1 MPNAKRVLL
10 GCAGTV
16 AFAGFLLVCFVVWV
30 ALPSGRPIPLFVEN
44 AWKIPLE
51 VHVGEKVLRVP
62 PGSRREA
69 TVEPGPVHLA
79 AVNPATGREL
89 ESLDVTAT
97 AQTRLGRWSEEHVE
111 KRSRFYLY
119 NPGARA
125 LFTIT
130 EYEYSTSNV
139 PRFGGPRTET
149 IRGQRWVL
157 AERIKFVFKPAT
169 ATQEILVTRR
179 DTFTTFTARGIDS
192 GPDDYGSEDEG
203 PNGAALHRLDEAL
216 RFDPEDRDLWR
227 TRYDRCRRI
236 EDAVD
241 AAVARQEFF
250 RLIDRRLASD
260 PCDQEAWRDVEG
272 LVRYDDYPFPD
283 DAALASLKA
292 AEEERL
298 ARRPACGEGERPAG
312 EP

>member
-1 MPNAKRVLL
+1 MPSVKRVLL

-16 AFAGFLLVCFVVWV
+16 ALAGSLLVCFVVWV

-51 VHVGEKVLRVP
+51 VHVGESVLHVP
-62 PGSRREA
+62 ARGRLET
-69 TVEPGPVHLA
+69 TVRPGPVHLT
-79 AVNPATGREL
+79 AVNPASGREL
-89 ESLDVTAT
+89 ESLDATAT
-97 AQTRLGRWSEEHVE
+97 AQTRFGRWSEEHVE

-125 LFTIT
+125 VFTLT
-130 EYEYSTSNV
+130 DYEYSTSNV
-139 PRFGGPRTET
+139 PRFGGPRTQT

-157 AERIKFVFKPAT
+157 AERIKFVFRPAT

-192 GPDDYGSEDEG
+192 WPDDYGTEDDGATGEG
-203 PNGAALHRLDEAL
+203 LHRLDEAL
-216 RFDPEDRDLWR
+216 RFDPEDWELWR
-227 TRYDRCRRI
+227 TRYDQCRRM
-236 EDAVD
+236 EDAAD
-241 AAVARQEFF
+241 AAAARQEFF

-298 ARRPACGEGERPAG
+298 ARRPACGGGGTPAG